1 MPLEKPAA
9 VAADPVK
16 SAKWD
21 ELTAARAGS
30 SPRVRGTGHLD
41 RRLLGVAGIIP
52 ACAGN
57 R

>member
-30 SPRVRGTGHLD
+30 SPRVLGTVGYGMLS
-41 RRLLGVAGIIP
+41 LKF
-52 ACAGN
+52 
-57 R
+57 